1 MSVLKG
7 IYSKGITVV
16 ILTIMLFG
24 TGCSSNVTYNQCPE
38 GGTNETRTG
47 GIAYFPL
54 EGKLK
59 LEDGKFIFTI
69 KNQNERPEKLE
80 FSSALEHD
88 YMVINEN
95 GEVVKQHS
103 KNVMSAQRIKT
114 ITLKQA
120 EELVYKG
127 DYDQVVKGL
136 PKGSYTIEFSSTA
149 KGKKIFSTLEIEV
162 H

>member
-16 ILTIMLFG
+16 ILAIMLFG
-24 TGCSSNVTYNQCPE
+24 AGCSSNGNFNQRPE
-38 GGTNETRTG
+38 GGTNEMRTEG
-47 GIAYFPL
+47 LAYFPL

-59 LEDGKFIFTI
+59 LEEGMFIFTI

-80 FSSALEHD
+80 FPSALEHD
-88 YMVINEN
+88 YKVINEN

-120 EELVYKG
+120 EELIYKEN
-127 DYDQVVKGL
+127 YDRVVKGL
-136 PKGSYTIEFSSTA
+136 PKGSYKIEFSSTA
-149 KGKKIFSTLEIEV
+149 KGKNISSTLNIDV
-162 H
+162 Q